1 VIRLQASGGVVQN
14 LEINVNGQRKF
25 LPIGPNC
32 AVVLAMGAVESTR
45 VALLS
50 FPTPLMGR
58 NLMVHLRTN
67 LTVRI
72 RRSALAPVLPAQ
84 LETGAGAG
92 AWIHREGALSS
103 AIYGLSITKRVFR
116 GIDVSNNS
124 RPRSARQHSRLA
136 EHRLGHN
143 HRPGP
148 RRNEGEQSSSVPNN
162 TGSWINLSPCELD
175 EFGVAR
181 A

>member
-14 LEINVNGQRKF
+14 LEIDVNGQRKF

-84 LETGAGAG
+84 LETGAVLVRGSTAKARFICNLRPQHHQAG
-92 AWIHREGALSS
+92 
-103 AIYGLSITKRVFR
+103 F
-116 GIDVSNNS
+116 
-124 RPRSARQHSRLA
+124 PR
-136 EHRLGHN
+136 N
-143 HRPGP
+143 
-148 RRNEGEQSSSVPNN
+148 
-162 TGSWINLSPCELD
+162 
-175 EFGVAR
+175 
-181 A
+181 